1 MRGNRRI
8 ALLASALAVLLVG
21 SGAGRSTESDA
32 PGNVYFDAGA
42 VGVSPGGFDA
52 AAASPSAPDYAPLRS
67 WSSDLSQPV
76 ELTKPGPWSGYSS
89 WRNDGGGGGS
99 FARVRVKSD

>member
-8 ALLASALAVLLVG
+8 ALLASAIAVSLVG
-21 SGAGRSTESDA
+21 AGASRSTESAA

-42 VGVSPGGFDA
+42 VGATPGGFDA
-52 AAASPSAPDYAPLRS
+52 TAASPSAPDYAPLRS

-76 ELTKPGPWSGYSS
+76 EFTKPGPWSGYSS
-89 WRNDGGGGGS
+89 WRSDSGSGS